1 MFVNHKACPLE
12 MITIYTIIYIIRT
25 NGKIMSLYPEL
36 RVMNSDK
43 VPKLA
48 IGILAVIAIF
58 SIYIVGYDQGQLFSM
73 VQGNEAFDTMWIH
86 EFTHDIR
93 HAAGFPCH

>member
-1 MFVNHKACPLE
+1 
-12 MITIYTIIYIIRT
+12 MIGIYTIIYIIRT

-36 RVMNSDK
+36 RVMNNDS

-58 SIYIVGYDQGQLFSM
+58 SIYIVGYDQGQLFSL
-73 VQGNEAFDTMWIH
+73 VQGSEAFDTMWLH

>member
-1 MFVNHKACPLE
+1 
-12 MITIYTIIYIIRT
+12 
-25 NGKIMSLYPEL
+25 MSLYPEL
-36 RVMNSDK
+36 RVMNSDN

-58 SIYIVGYDQGQLFSM
+58 SIYIVGYDQGHLFSM
-73 VQGNEAFDTMWIH
+73 VQGSEAFDTMWLH

-93 HAAGFPCH
+93 HTAGFPCH

>member
-1 MFVNHKACPLE
+1 
-12 MITIYTIIYIIRT
+12 
-25 NGKIMSLYPEL
+25 MSLYPEL
-36 RVMNSDK
+36 RVMNNDN

-58 SIYIVGYDQGQLFSM
+58 SIYIVGYDQGHLFSM
-73 VQGNEAFDTMWIH
+73 VQGSQAFDTMWLH

-93 HAAGFPCH
+93 HTAGFPCH